1 METTIDYAS
10 DYGGEASDYQT
21 TMEGKQETENDY
33 RFCPLKLH
41 ALLSTPEAVLGTSD
55 YRGGGGVQKKY
66 MRLVGRRQV
75 PLRRA
80 ISGPQQIIIPRLA
93 PGGVGRGCFVPCGAF
108 CGPLWG
114 VLVAG
119 SI

>member
-55 YRGGGGVQKKY
+55 YRGGVECRKNICAWWDADKSVAPCY
-66 MRLVGRRQV
+66 LW
-75 PLRRA
+75 PA
-80 ISGPQQIIIPRLA
+80 TNNNTPACSWWSGPGLLCALR
-93 PGGVGRGCFVPCGAF
+93 
-108 CGPLWG
+108 G
-114 VLVAG
+114 VLWAAVRRFSG
-119 SI
+119 R

>member
-21 TMEGKQETENDY
+21 TMEGKRETENDY

-55 YRGGGGVQKKY
+55 YRGGVECRKIY
-66 MRLVGRRQV
+66 
-75 PLRRA
+75 
-80 ISGPQQIIIPRLA
+80 A
-93 PGGVGRGCFVPCGAF
+93 PGGMSTSPVAPCYLWPATNNNTPACSWWSGPGLLYALRGAPVGRCATF
-108 CGPLWG
+108 
-114 VLVAG
+114 
-119 SI
+119 